1 MRKLK
6 AKNMDNDEKKVL
18 LVVNPCSGQSS
29 KRASVEDIIDKFSDD
44 YKFSVHKTT
53 CQGDAT
59 NIVKRELDDHDLV
72 VCCGGDGT
80 LNETIN
86 GVMDMPRR
94 VPIGYIPAGTTNDL
108 ASTLG
113 IPSNLDDAIKLIESG
128 STNDYDLGLFNN
140 RCFCY
145 VASFGAFSASSYTTS
160 QRLKNIFG
168 HKAYIVKGFLETKD
182 IHPTKMRIEH
192 DNGVLEDE
200 FIFGTISNSTSVGGF
215 FKFRKEDI
223 KLNDGFFEVLLV
235 RKIPFR
241 KLIPTIRKVQ
251 KQQYDGKEVIFFRT
265 KNIKIYAPEENVKWT
280 VDGEFAGAHH
290 NVMIHVLERA
300 IDICSTENPLFIKH
314 EPKVLDPQEISE
326 YKAIEKKQRI
336 RRKKAKAAD
345 EAEIISE
352 AETEEDNIH

>member
-1 MRKLK
+1 MKKMLLMIINPRSGRNKINDDLLEATNIFGMEGYGITVLNTTK
-6 AKNMDNDEKKVL
+6 A
-18 LVVNPCSGQSS
+18 
-29 KRASVEDIIDKFSDD
+29 
-44 YKFSVHKTT
+44 
-53 CQGDAT
+53 GDAT
-59 NIVKRELDDHDLV
+59 TYAREFGKDYDIVICR
-72 VCCGGDGT
+72 GGDGT
-80 LNETIN
+80 FCEMMN
-86 GVMDMPRR
+86 GIMTLDKKPL
-94 VPIGYIPAGTTNDL
+94 IGYIPAGTTNDL

-168 HKAYIVKGFLETKD
+168 HKAYVVKGFLETKD

-200 FIFGTISNSTSVGGF
+200 FMFGTISNSTSVGGF

-241 KLIPTIRKVQ
+241 KVIPTIRKVQ

-352 AETEEDNIH
+352 AETEEDNID